1 MMILLDLDLAD
12 RRILEDLESCRHD
25 HLDADRENGD
35 FHNTL
40 AVLRRHETRFASVY
54 SSLVRQAIRNGS
66 GGILG
71 AAMQTLTLD
80 ELRSAVATREARG
93 DV

>member
-1 MMILLDLDLAD
+1 MIHLLDLDLAD

-25 HLDADRENGD
+25 HLDDPGD
-35 FHNTL
+35 DTL
-40 AVLRRHETRFASVY
+40 AALRRHETRFASVY

-80 ELRSAVATREARG
+80 ELRSAVATRDAKG